1 MPFHVEEFSAEAG
14 WVVVR
19 RDVQDD
25 ERDALEAANADLMP
39 TGSESPAVGAV
50 RIVDAR

>member
-14 WVVVR
+14 WVAVR
-19 RDVQDD
+19 RDVPDG
-25 ERDALEAANADLMP
+25 ERDALEAANVDLMH

-50 RIVDAR
+50 RVVEVQ